1 MVKHLQQK
9 YIEGGNSLP
18 TSRPASGRREV
29 VVSKH
34 MARVQ
39 RDQGRLKKIRER
51 EIPGII
57 SGIRLLGSSKR
68 EEDEAERQR
77 LQAARALLQSEEKQ
91 LEESL
96 VQSDLPCGSSD
107 EVAVGSTVT
116 FVILR
121 SGVEHTLTIISN
133 NGRPK
138 EDGTISIGTPVGK
151 ALMGAKVGDEIETN
165 LPGGVVGRLRV
176 TEICSG

>member
-1 MVKHLQQK
+1 M
-9 YIEGGNSLP
+9 P

-34 MARVQ
+34 IARVQ
-39 RDQGRLKKIRER
+39 RDQVRLKDIRER
-51 EIPGII
+51 EIPDII

-77 LQAARALLQSEEKQ
+77 LRADRALLQRELEQ

-96 VQSDLPCGSSD
+96 AQSDLPCGSSD
-107 EVAVGSTVT
+107 EVAMGSTVT
-116 FVILR
+116 FVILGT
-121 SGVEHTLTIISN
+121 GVEHTLTVISS

-138 EDGTISIGTPVGK
+138 EDGTISISTPVGK
-151 ALMGAKVGDEIETN
+151 ALMRARVDDEIEVKV
-165 LPGGVVGRLRV
+165 PGGVERLRV